1 MGFFSKIASLFKK
14 GTPSKDASPKQ
25 GGAFPSN
32 KTPSSKRPKGQRR
45 KESRSFEKPK
55 KPRPSNWTVD
65 SFKVEPQEGKKRFHD
80 FDLPVEI
87 MHAISDLGFKYC
99 TPIQAAS
106 LDKTMSGLNV
116 AGRAQTGTGKTAAYL
131 VAILTRY
138 LRTPDK
144 RQNKSAT
151 PRALVIAPTRELCVQ
166 ICADAQALGK
176 HCSLRSMAVFG
187 GMDYTKQQH
196 MLQDGPV
203 DLLAATPGRLIDF
216 IRQHVVDLSKI
227 DTLVIDEADRMLDM
241 GFIPDVRK
249 IIRAL
254 PNDRQTLLYSA
265 TLNDEVMRLASQ
277 WMPDPVKVEIEPER
291 TTNQNIDQRV
301 LIVTSS
307 QKFIVLCNLLKQ
319 HKGERVL
326 VFGNRRASTDALAD
340 RLRRHGFSCDLLSG
354 DVSQAARM
362 HVLENFKSG
371 ATKLVVATDVAGRG
385 LHIAD
390 IGLVVNF
397 ELPYEAEDY
406 VHRIGRTGRAG
417 QVGTAVSFADEDE
430 SFVIPDIEEYIG
442 EPLKT
447 TMLPDDDPLFAPPPP
462 AKKRETR
469 HDSKGRRDSYQRREK
484 RKVASDKQS

>member
-187 GMDYTKQQH
+187 GMDYTKQQR

>member
-1 MGFFSKIASLFKK
+1 M
-14 GTPSKDASPKQ
+14 
-25 GGAFPSN
+25 
-32 KTPSSKRPKGQRR
+32 
-45 KESRSFEKPK
+45 
-55 KPRPSNWTVD
+55 
-65 SFKVEPQEGKKRFHD
+65 
-80 FDLPVEI
+80 
-87 MHAISDLGFKYC
+87 C
-99 TPIQAAS
+99 
-106 LDKTMSGLNV
+106 
-116 AGRAQTGTGKTAAYL
+116 
-131 VAILTRY
+131 
-138 LRTPDK
+138 
-144 RQNKSAT
+144 
-151 PRALVIAPTRELCVQ
+151 
-166 ICADAQALGK
+166 
-176 HCSLRSMAVFG
+176 
-187 GMDYTKQQH
+187 
-196 MLQDGPV
+196 
-203 DLLAATPGRLIDF
+203 
-216 IRQHVVDLSKI
+216 IR
-227 DTLVIDEADRMLDM
+227 DR
-241 GFIPDVRK
+241 
-249 IIRAL
+249 
-254 PNDRQTLLYSA
+254 LYSA